1 MKNLF
6 ISKSHKQFKA
16 VKIYNGSQLKPL
28 FAYENF
34 KLSEDS
40 IISWVAPCHV
50 QLEHM
55 VDFEDKIENS
65 KIAGDLMLHFI
76 VEVFPANLY
85 FGVSLQRILTALAK
99 DLILKMTPLKDLQ
112 ITREGDDLY
121 VLQNKKTGK
130 LSISI
135 ATVSA
140 VATHIHFALNIL
152 NSGTP
157 VATACLNDLKINSEK
172 FATSLMKAFS
182 KEYRS
187 IAFATKKVKP
197 L

>member
-28 FAYENF
+28 FTYENF
-34 KLSEDS
+34 KISEDS
-40 IISWVAPCHV
+40 IISWIAPCNV

-76 VEVFPANLY
+76 VEVFPANLH

-99 DLILKMTPLKDLQ
+99 DLILKMTPVKDLQ
-112 ITREGDDLY
+112 VTREGDDLY

-135 ATVSA
+135 ATVSV
-140 VATHIHFALNIL
+140 VATHIHFALNIT

-157 VATACLNDLKINSEK
+157 VATACLNDLKINPEK
-172 FATSLMKAFS
+172 FGVSLMKAFI
-182 KEYRS
+182 KEYKS
-187 IAFATKKVKP
+187 IVFATKKVKP